1 LPARRALPEALNDLV
16 EATRTHWT
24 EHHPQM
30 KHIVAKLVENALASL
45 PELADAAAELSIEGT
60 VERTRDASHGDFAS
74 NIAMRLAKPA
84 RKNPREIAASIVE
97 ALADDARVDKIDIA
111 GPGFINFHLSPSAF
125 HAELKTLL
133 SQGDRYGTQPAR
145 ERPKILLEFVS
156 ANPTG
161 PLHVG
166 HGRGASYGA
175 TVGNLLE
182 AVGYP
187 VHREYYVNDAG
198 RQMDILGLS
207 VWLRLLEK
215 DGIAIPFPAGGYRGD
230 YIRDIAAAINTDGVT
245 AIGKNEVLSDLP
257 ADAPDG
263 DKDAYV
269 EALIAKA
276 RTLLGESGFD
286 HIRQQALDSI
296 RDDIEDDLA
305 EFGVAFDS
313 WYSEQRLTKGDA
325 IDKALAV
332 LEERNMLYEK
342 EGAKWF
348 RAMDFGD
355 EKDRVV
361 VRENGVRTYFASDIA
376 YHFEKRERGFDH
388 LIDILGSDHH
398 GYVTRVKAGLEAMGY
413 KGEDLEVVL
422 VQFVTLYR
430 GGEKMQMSTRSG
442 EFDTLRQLRA
452 EVGNDAARFYYVS
465 RSIDQHLDFDLDI
478 AKSQSSDNPV
488 YYIQYAH
495 ARIASVFRQLEE
507 KSLEWSCSDGER
519 NLALLVE
526 PREKALMTS
535 LSRYPEVV
543 ELAANN
549 RAPQHLVHY
558 LRDLANDFH
567 TYYNAHAFIV
577 DDAELRDA
585 RLYLIAATRVVI
597 ANGLGI
603 LGVSA
608 PVKM

>member
-1 LPARRALPEALNDLV
+1 
-16 EATRTHWT
+16 
-24 EHHPQM
+24 M
-30 KHIVAKLVENALASL
+30 KHIVAAVLGTALKKLPDLA
-45 PELADAAAELSIEGT
+45 EAASDLSIEST

-84 RKNPREIAASIVE
+84 RRSPRDIAADIIE
-97 ALADDARVDKIDIA
+97 AIADSAAIERIDIA
-111 GPGFINFHLSPSAF
+111 GPGFINFHLSPVAF
-125 HAELKTLL
+125 HDELATILERGE
-133 SQGDRYGTQPAR
+133 QYGRQPAR
-145 ERPKILLEFVS
+145 QGPKILLEFVS

-166 HGRGASYGA
+166 HGRHASFGA

-182 AVGYP
+182 AAGYP
-187 VHREYYVNDAG
+187 LSREYYVNDAG

-215 DGIAIPFPAGGYRGD
+215 DGIEVPFPKGGYRGD
-230 YIRDIAAAINTDGVT
+230 YIRDIAATIDTGGVASVT
-245 AIGKNEVLSDLP
+245 AEAVLSDIP
-257 ADAPDG
+257 SDEPEG
-263 DKDAYV
+263 DKEAYV
-269 EALIAKA
+269 EALIARA
-276 RTLLGESGFD
+276 RALLGEAAFD
-286 HIRQQALDSI
+286 HIRQQSLDSI

-305 EFGVAFDS
+305 EFGVTFDR
-313 WYSEQRLTKGDA
+313 WYSEQSLTRGKA
-325 IDKALAV
+325 IDNALSV
-332 LEERNMLYEK
+332 LEERGMLYKK
-342 EGAKWF
+342 EGATWF
-348 RAMDFGD
+348 RATDFGD

-361 VRENGVRTYFASDIA
+361 IRENGVKTYFASDIA
-376 YHFEKRERGFDH
+376 YHYEKRQRGFDH
-388 LIDILGSDHH
+388 LIDILGADHH
-398 GYVTRVKAGLEAMGY
+398 GYVPRVRAGLEAMGY
-413 KGEDLEVVL
+413 EGDSLEVEL

-465 RSIDQHLDFDLDI
+465 RSNDQHLDFDLDV
-478 AKSQSSDNPV
+478 AKSQSNDNPV

-495 ARIASVFRQLEE
+495 ARVASVFRQLEE
-507 KSLEWSCSDGER
+507 KSLQRDDKTGRAQLSV
-519 NLALLVE
+519 LVE
-526 PREKALMTS
+526 PQEKALMTS

-549 RAPQHLVHY
+549 RAPQHLVHF

-577 DDAELRDA
+577 DDVALRNA
-585 RLYLIAATRVVI
+585 RLYLVAATQVVI

-608 PVKM
+608 PEKM